1 MDATEGSVIR
11 EGADAHPRIE
21 IQRVAMGSSSDGRL
35 FWLDAARSAALLA
48 MVVFHL
54 FRDLEFFGVLP
65 HGHTS
70 QGGWAVA
77 ARTIAG
83 SFILLS
89 GISLVIAHENGFR
102 FRSWVKRLVLISGA
116 AALVSV
122 ATYAA
127 FPERF
132 IFFGILHCIA
142 LSGLLG
148 TGLLRFPSWALWAI
162 AALVIVAHGLWG
174 GALFVSPWLA
184 WTGLSSVVRPSLDF
198 LPLVPWFAWFVLG
211 MALAKGLP
219 VTRWDV
225 PDGIGSRFRSLA
237 WAGKHSLAIYLIHQP
252 LLIGILWVIFS
263 GVV

>member
-1 MDATEGSVIR
+1 MKTAICES
-11 EGADAHPRIE
+11 ADSFAPVNDRRSAAYTIAE
-21 IQRVAMGSSSDGRL
+21 DRL
-35 FWLDAARSAALLA
+35 VWLDAARSAALLA

-54 FRDLEFFGVLP
+54 FRDLELFGVIP
-65 HGHTS
+65 AGHTA

-89 GISLVIAHENGFR
+89 GISLIIAHEQGFR
-102 FRSWVKRLVLISGA
+102 LRAWAKRLALISGA
-116 AALVSV
+116 AVLVTI

-132 IFFGILHCIA
+132 IYFGILHCIA

-162 AALVIVAHGLWG
+162 AALIILTHGLFG
-174 GALFVSPWLA
+174 GALFASPWLA

-198 LPLVPWFAWFVLG
+198 LPLVPWLALFVAG

-219 VTRWDV
+219 LSHLDLSADLRRRVR
-225 PDGIGSRFRSLA
+225 ILA
-237 WAGKHSLAIYLIHQP
+237 WPGRHSLVIYLIHQP
-252 LLIGILWVIFS
+252 VLIGILWAIVS
-263 GVV
+263 GAD